1 MSFLNSRVRRETS
14 RQRWKRSQSTATFDL
29 RVRVAISISAL
40 CLLTACGTPRR
51 PSNPTA
57 LNSYYTDEQPA
68 LSGDGRFL
76 ALVSNRDGQ
85 RNVLMYDLQ
94 QRRLIDLP
102 RLNLRSA
109 IAETPSL
116 SYSGRYLVY
125 LASDRGRPEIE
136 LYDRITNRTQVLT
149 MGYQGWVRNPS
160 ISPDGRFITF
170 ETGKRG
176 QWDIETL
183 DRGPNIELDLPD
195 GTAIRE

>member
-1 MSFLNSRVRRETS
+1 MPHSRVRREVS
-14 RQRWKRSQSTATFDL
+14 RLRWKLPQWTAAFDRLL
-29 RVRVAISISAL
+29 RVTLSIGSL
-40 CLLTACGTPRR
+40 YLLTACGTPRR
-51 PSNPTA
+51 PSDPTA

-76 ALVSNRDGQ
+76 AFVSNRDGQ

-94 QRRLIDLP
+94 QRRLVDLP

-176 QWDIETL
+176 QWDLETL
-183 DRGPNIELDLPD
+183 DRGLNIELDLPD
-195 GTAIRE
+195 GTMIRE